1 MNTNRVL
8 YQIKTLENMILRN
21 LISDNEELS
30 LILTPTQMLIVEY
43 ILTHEEEDIYQ
54 KDLEDVLNLRRAT
67 VSGVL
72 QTMEKNGLL
81 ERISHLEDA
90 RIKKIIL
97 NENAKNI
104 FLKSKQKME
113 KIEKIV
119 IKNISSEELIIFSK
133 VIDMM
138 KQNLKNKEGI

>member
-1 MNTNRVL
+1 MNKNRVL

-43 ILTHEEEDIYQ
+43 ILKHENEDIYQ
-54 KDLEDVLNLRRAT
+54 KDLEEVLNLRRAT

-97 NENAKNI
+97 NEDTKSI
-104 FLKSKQKME
+104 FLKSKHKME
-113 KIEKIV
+113 KLERTIV
-119 IKNISSEELIIFSK
+119 KNISSEELIVFSK
-133 VIDMM
+133 VINMM
-138 KQNLKNKEGI
+138 KQNLKGN